1 MMQTE
6 SKQQVWSARV
16 QEQAASGLGIR
27 AWCVR
32 EGLTEATFHYWRKRL
47 SVPAQPAPSSLIALP
62 FVSRPASPALELE
75 TPHGYV
81 VRIASLEQLG
91 WVKGLLEVL
100 R

>member
-27 AWCVR
+27 AWCER
-32 EGLTEATFHYWRKRL
+32 EGLTEATFHYWRKSL
-47 SVPAQPAPSSLIALP
+47 SVPAQLATSLIALP
-62 FVSRPASPALELE
+62 FVGRPATPALELE

-81 VRIASLEQLG
+81 IRIASDEQLG
-91 WVKGLLEVL
+91 WVKGLLAVL

>member
-6 SKQQVWSARV
+6 SKQQVWSARM
-16 QEQAASGLGIR
+16 QKQAASGLGIR
-27 AWCVR
+27 AWCMR

-47 SVPAQPAPSSLIALP
+47 SVPEQPATSLIALP
-62 FVSRPASPALELE
+62 FVGRPATPALELE

-81 VRIASLEQLG
+81 IRIASGEQLG
-91 WVKGLLEVL
+91 WVKSLLEVL

>member
-47 SVPAQPAPSSLIALP
+47 SVPAQSAASLIAFPL
-62 FVSRPASPALELE
+62 VGRPAKTALELQ

-81 VRIASLEQLG
+81 IRIASDEQLG

>member
-1 MMQTE
+1 MMQAE
-6 SKQQVWSARV
+6 SKQQVWSERM
-16 QEQAASGLGIR
+16 QKQATSGLGIK

-32 EGLTEATFHYWRKRL
+32 EGLNEATFHYWRKRQ
-47 SVPAQPAPSSLIALP
+47 SVPTRPATNLIALP
-62 FVSRPASPALELE
+62 FVGRPAEPAMELQ

-81 VRIASLEQLG
+81 IRIASLEQLG